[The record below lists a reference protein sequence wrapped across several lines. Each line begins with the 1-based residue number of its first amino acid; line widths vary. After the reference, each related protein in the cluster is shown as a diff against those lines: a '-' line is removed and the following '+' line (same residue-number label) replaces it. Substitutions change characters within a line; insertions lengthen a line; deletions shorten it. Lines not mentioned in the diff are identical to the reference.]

1 MTYGYNHILI
11 TIPTHYVLG
20 GSCERTSSGVGAKP
34 RWGYFPSAGL
44 GGWCGRMSTATGGGL
59 QTTTNRSHGQ
69 QLTSRMTHTAKACA
83 ASTDHSEVRFS
94 GGRAGVTNRMA
105 RPHQPSTNTKHLE
118 GGKRISWNCCHLPV
132 PAPYERGVESRWRG
146 GARTAV
152 EGSTYWISI
161 AAVGIRCIL
170 SGRDGQSAMFA
181 RDGTHSDHTWHF
193 VTIHIS

>member
-1 MTYGYNHILI
+1 VGILPIRRSRGLVRTHVHSDWRGTPNHNE
-11 TIPTHYVLG
+11 PEPRPAADESHDSHRRSMRG
-20 GSCERTSSGVGAKP
+20 GN
-34 RWGYFPSAGL
+34 Y
-44 GGWCGRMSTATGGGL
+44 
-59 QTTTNRSHGQ
+59 
-69 QLTSRMTHTAKACA
+69 
-83 ASTDHSEVRFS
+83 HSEVRFS